1 MIERLKALKNT
12 REQFAKGS
20 ELFSAC
26 KSNESLKQE
35 ISALSKR
42 YLNRSVAGCQN
53 CYMDAYLELINL
65 SIDKVMSK
73 DKIEFRLR
81 NGALLRDVVN
91 QSIDLNCTN
100 LNITEELALYHLKT
114 NPGCRKMF
122 DKLPDNIE
130 QLLEDFRLPG
140 EGDNLDSESDELN
153 DENSDKDE
161 YGDDKETNDSPE
173 DVNTNDAGEGDNLDS
188 ESDEQKQAAIELE
201 TTAKIVEMFKAGKTA
216 NEVKAEFNGI
226 EVIGN
231 KQLTNE
237 LLYSLIKAAKKVIK
251 ETKA

>member
-26 KSNESLKQE
+26 KSDETLKQE

-42 YLNRSVAGCQN
+42 FLHRTVAGCQN

-73 DKIEFRLR
+73 DRLEFRLR

-140 EGDNLDSESDELN
+140 EGTAPESEEQN
-153 DENSDKDE
+153 DENSEKDLS
-161 YGDDKETNDSPE
+161 GDDKETGNLLE
-173 DVNTNDAGEGDNLDS
+173 NLKKEDAGEGNAP

-216 NEVKAEFNGI
+216 NEVKAEFNGV
-226 EVIGN
+226 EMIGI